1 MMCLGAFSK
10 PTWTK
15 INRNKK
21 AQTTYVQ
28 KTLEDGILKYQIN
41 NILGLYYIEKVKIP
55 KDALSAIDA
64 QTEIQYYQVLSAK
77 PKKQRKKKKQKQI
90 SI

>member
-1 MMCLGAFSK
+1 MCLGAFSK

-55 KDALSAIDA
+55 KDALSTIDA

-77 PKKQRKKKKQKQI
+77 TKKQRKKKKQKQI